1 MSGNDGK
8 DLTILSTSPSI
19 KELNTSGLAEHF
31 IADVE
36 ELNKLLSQ
44 STRQKCKDI
53 LTLEIRKVQ
62 TEISRLQEQIGSS
75 GESIK
80 PTSVVPQQSRCYEV
94 KLNNYA
100 WDQSDKFVK
109 IFVTLKNVHTLPAE
123 NVYTVFTENSMELHM
138 NKLDNRNYTLPLKNL
153 LEKIDGS
160 KSSWKVKTG
169 TTRECSWR
177 RPIEWTGLRDVAT
190 QLPLPPGTAG
200 ALWLINRCTVT
211 TNTDT
216 EHLKLINM
224 VVVSLAKEETGKTW
238 SHLTSSEKKAKEPKP
253 TPKLSDNADPSAG
266 LMDLMKQMYEDGD
279 DDMKRSIAK
288 AWTESRN
295 NSGMPSF

>member
-1 MSGNDGK
+1 MSSK
-8 DLTILSTSPSI
+8 LE
-19 KELNTSGLAEHF
+19 ELKS
-31 IADVE
+31 DVE

-160 KSSWKVKTG
+160 KSSWKVKT
-169 TTRECSWR
+169 
-177 RPIEWTGLRDVAT
+177 D
-190 QLPLPPGTAG
+190 
-200 ALWLINRCTVT
+200 
-211 TNTDT
+211 
-216 EHLKLINM
+216 M